1 MFSKLPI
8 YTSIVAICAAVAQA
22 GAGAQVYGCI
32 YLSSNRTTMN
42 QYNFQVG
49 IPTTQCMSSKGT
61 NAVLQTKTGGVQC
74 VSLGY
79 VENQTTDHGTDNCA
93 VRTSHWTV
101 GYTSNVTVSG
111 AAESKWHQSVPNNV
125 VNLETTSPN
134 TQICGSPSLCGNTNQ
149 ITWESGTQGPIY
161 FVFSPQVVNA
171 VPDHNSPEYQK
182 FYKKANALIDAIE
195 DCDNKIKS
203 WSKYE
208 GRRAIAPFSAH
219 RHKAKTD
226 NETGVSTAVDR
237 NTLNDE
243 WKARKKEQ
251 RQKEKEKKK
260 EERRRAEAHIDRS
273 IIGQLKAAL
282 FSSYVNILL
291 VFVPVGIAL
300 HFTNVSPIVVFVMN
314 FMAIIPLAGTLSFA
328 TEEIALRTGETLGG
342 LLNASF
348 GNAVELIVSIIAL
361 TKHEIVVVQT
371 SLIGSILSNLL
382 LVMGMAFFF
391 GGINRVEQFFNTTVA
406 QTASSLLAV
415 AVLSLIIPSAFHW
428 AGSSNVANVEDL
440 QPGII
445 GLSRGTSVI
454 LLIVYGVYLFFQLK
468 SHAELFNMQSQKA
481 PKRSEL
487 EPSAMQHLLQQSAN
501 AGTATIGHPNVQGQS
516 YPRNSLSPATAS
528 GSSGDTKDE
537 PVPEE
542 EEEEEE
548 GPQPEL
554 LLITSIIILAGSTVL
569 VAICAEFLV
578 SSIDYLTE
586 HSSISKYF
594 VGLILLPIV
603 GNAAEHATS
612 VTVAYKDKMDLAI
625 GVAVGSSMQIA
636 LLVIPFI
643 VVLGWIM
650 GIDEMTLFFDGFQVV
665 LLLVSVLLVNYLI
678 QDGKSNFLEGTLL
691 MATYLIIAVAA
702 WYFPSPK
709 SETGQ

>member
-1 MFSKLPI
+1 MHK
-8 YTSIVAICAAVAQA
+8 V
-22 GAGAQVYGCI
+22 
-32 YLSSNRTTMN
+32 
-42 QYNFQVG
+42 
-49 IPTTQCMSSKGT
+49 
-61 NAVLQTKTGGVQC
+61 
-74 VSLGY
+74 
-79 VENQTTDHGTDNCA
+79 
-93 VRTSHWTV
+93 
-101 GYTSNVTVSG
+101 
-111 AAESKWHQSVPNNV
+111 
-125 VNLETTSPN
+125 
-134 TQICGSPSLCGNTNQ
+134 
-149 ITWESGTQGPIY
+149 
-161 FVFSPQVVNA
+161 
-171 VPDHNSPEYQK
+171 
-182 FYKKANALIDAIE
+182 
-195 DCDNKIKS
+195 KS

-219 RHKAKTD
+219 RHKPKAD
-226 NETGVSTAVDR
+226 GETGLSTGTDIKSSHA
-237 NTLNDE
+237 E
-243 WKARKKEQ
+243 WKARRKELL
-251 RQKEKEKKK
+251 QKEKEKRKD
-260 EERRRAEAHIDRS
+260 ERKRAEAHIDRT
-273 IIGQLKAAL
+273 ILGQLKAAL

-300 HFTNVSPIVVFVMN
+300 HFTSVSPIVVFVMN
-314 FMAIIPLAGTLSFA
+314 FLAIIPLAGTLSFG

-361 TKHEIVVVQT
+361 VKHEIVVVQT

-382 LVMGMAFFF
+382 LVMGMAFFL
-391 GGINRVEQFFNTTVA
+391 GGINRIEQYFNTTVA

-428 AGSSNVANVEDL
+428 AGASNGQNEERL
-440 QPGII
+440 QEGII
-445 GLSRGTSVI
+445 GLSRGTAVI
-454 LLIVYGVYLFFQLK
+454 LLFVYGVYLFFQLK
-468 SHAELFNMQSQKA
+468 SHAELFNIQSQKA

-501 AGTATIGHPNVQGQS
+501 TGAATLGHSAVQGQA
-516 YPRNSLSPATAS
+516 YPRTTAGSGSGS
-528 GSSGDTKDE
+528 GSSGEATKIETID
-537 PVPEE
+537 

-554 LLITSIIILAGSTVL
+554 LLATAIILLIGSTAL

-578 SSIDYLTE
+578 DSLDYLVE
-586 HSSISKYF
+586 HSPISKYF

-643 VVLGWIM
+643 VVLGWIL
-650 GIDEMTLFFDGFQVV
+650 GIDEMTLYFDGFQVV

-702 WYFPSPK
+702 WYFPAPTSSTK
-709 SETGQ
+709 E

>member
-1 MFSKLPI
+1 MHK
-8 YTSIVAICAAVAQA
+8 V
-22 GAGAQVYGCI
+22 
-32 YLSSNRTTMN
+32 
-42 QYNFQVG
+42 
-49 IPTTQCMSSKGT
+49 
-61 NAVLQTKTGGVQC
+61 
-74 VSLGY
+74 
-79 VENQTTDHGTDNCA
+79 
-93 VRTSHWTV
+93 
-101 GYTSNVTVSG
+101 
-111 AAESKWHQSVPNNV
+111 
-125 VNLETTSPN
+125 
-134 TQICGSPSLCGNTNQ
+134 
-149 ITWESGTQGPIY
+149 
-161 FVFSPQVVNA
+161 
-171 VPDHNSPEYQK
+171 
-182 FYKKANALIDAIE
+182 
-195 DCDNKIKS
+195 KS

-208 GRRAIAPFSAH
+208 GRRVIAPFSAH
-219 RHKAKTD
+219 RHKPKTD
-226 NETGVSTAVDR
+226 GEAGISTGTDIKSSHA
-237 NTLNDE
+237 E
-243 WKARKKEQ
+243 WKARRKEFLQ
-251 RQKEKEKKK
+251 REKEKRRD
-260 EERRRAEAHIDRS
+260 ERKRAEAHIDRS
-273 IIGQLKAAL
+273 ILGQLKAAL

-300 HFTNVSPIVVFVMN
+300 HFTSVSPIVVFVMN
-314 FMAIIPLAGTLSFA
+314 FLAIIPLAGTLSFG

-361 TKHEIVVVQT
+361 VKHEIVVVQT

-382 LVMGMAFFF
+382 LVMGMAFFL
-391 GGINRVEQFFNTTVA
+391 GGINRVEQYFNTTVA

-428 AGSSNVANVEDL
+428 AGASNGQNEERL
-440 QPGII
+440 QEGII
-445 GLSRGTSVI
+445 GLSRGTAVI
-454 LLIVYGVYLFFQLK
+454 LLFVYGVYLFFQLK
-468 SHAELFNMQSQKA
+468 SHAELFNIQSQKA

-501 AGTATIGHPNVQGQS
+501 AGAATLGHSAIQGKA
-516 YPRNSLSPATAS
+516 YPRTAAGS
-528 GSSGDTKDE
+528 GSSAEAAKVEAADE
-537 PVPEE
+537 ED
-542 EEEEEE
+542 EEE

-554 LLITSIIILAGSTVL
+554 LLLTAVILLAGSTAL

-578 SSIDYLTE
+578 DSLDYLVE
-586 HSSISKYF
+586 HSPISKYF

-650 GIDEMTLFFDGFQVV
+650 GIDEMTLYFDGFQVV

-691 MATYLIIAVAA
+691 MATYVIIAVAA
-702 WYFPSPK
+702 WYFPAPTSPTT
-709 SETGQ
+709 E

>member
-1 MFSKLPI
+1 MHK
-8 YTSIVAICAAVAQA
+8 V
-22 GAGAQVYGCI
+22 
-32 YLSSNRTTMN
+32 
-42 QYNFQVG
+42 
-49 IPTTQCMSSKGT
+49 
-61 NAVLQTKTGGVQC
+61 
-74 VSLGY
+74 
-79 VENQTTDHGTDNCA
+79 
-93 VRTSHWTV
+93 
-101 GYTSNVTVSG
+101 
-111 AAESKWHQSVPNNV
+111 
-125 VNLETTSPN
+125 
-134 TQICGSPSLCGNTNQ
+134 
-149 ITWESGTQGPIY
+149 
-161 FVFSPQVVNA
+161 
-171 VPDHNSPEYQK
+171 
-182 FYKKANALIDAIE
+182 
-195 DCDNKIKS
+195 KS

-219 RHKAKTD
+219 RHKPKTD
-226 NETGVSTAVDR
+226 NETGLSTGTDAKASHA
-237 NTLNDE
+237 E
-243 WKARKKEQ
+243 WKARRKELM
-251 RQKEKEKKK
+251 QKEKEKRRD
-260 EERRRAEAHIDRS
+260 ERKRAEAHIDRS
-273 IIGQLKAAL
+273 ILGQLKAAL

-300 HFTNVSPIVVFVMN
+300 HFTSVSPIVVFVMN
-314 FMAIIPLAGTLSFA
+314 FLAIIPLAGTLSFG

-382 LVMGMAFFF
+382 LVMGMAFFL
-391 GGINRVEQFFNTTVA
+391 GGINRVEQYFNTTVA

-428 AGSSNVANVEDL
+428 AGASNGQNEERL
-440 QPGII
+440 QEGII
-445 GLSRGTSVI
+445 GLSRGTAVI
-454 LLIVYGVYLFFQLK
+454 LLLVYGVYLFFQLK
-468 SHAELFNMQSQKA
+468 SHAELFNIQSQKA

-487 EPSAMQHLLQQSAN
+487 EPSAMQHLLQQSVNTGA
-501 AGTATIGHPNVQGQS
+501 ATLGHSAIQGQA
-516 YPRNSLSPATAS
+516 YPRTTVGSGS
-528 GSSGDTKDE
+528 GSSGDAKVETI
-537 PVPEE
+537 EE
-542 EEEEEE
+542 EDEDEE

-554 LLITSIIILAGSTVL
+554 LLITAIILLAVSTAL

-578 SSIDYLTE
+578 DSLDYLVE
-586 HSSISKYF
+586 HSPISKYF

-650 GIDEMTLFFDGFQVV
+650 GIDEMTLYFDGFQVV

-691 MATYLIIAVAA
+691 IATYVIIAVAA
-702 WYFPSPK
+702 WYFPAPATATP
-709 SETGQ
+709 E

>member
-1 MFSKLPI
+1 MHK
-8 YTSIVAICAAVAQA
+8 V
-22 GAGAQVYGCI
+22 
-32 YLSSNRTTMN
+32 
-42 QYNFQVG
+42 
-49 IPTTQCMSSKGT
+49 
-61 NAVLQTKTGGVQC
+61 
-74 VSLGY
+74 
-79 VENQTTDHGTDNCA
+79 
-93 VRTSHWTV
+93 
-101 GYTSNVTVSG
+101 
-111 AAESKWHQSVPNNV
+111 
-125 VNLETTSPN
+125 
-134 TQICGSPSLCGNTNQ
+134 
-149 ITWESGTQGPIY
+149 
-161 FVFSPQVVNA
+161 
-171 VPDHNSPEYQK
+171 
-182 FYKKANALIDAIE
+182 
-195 DCDNKIKS
+195 KS

-208 GRRAIAPFSAH
+208 GRRVIAPFSAH
-219 RHKAKTD
+219 RHKPKTD
-226 NETGVSTAVDR
+226 GETGISTGTDIKSSHA
-237 NTLNDE
+237 E
-243 WKARKKEQ
+243 WKARRKELLQ
-251 RQKEKEKKK
+251 REKEKRRD
-260 EERRRAEAHIDRS
+260 ERKRAESHIDRS
-273 IIGQLKAAL
+273 ILGQLKAAL

-300 HFTNVSPIVVFVMN
+300 HFTSVSPIVVFVMN
-314 FMAIIPLAGTLSFA
+314 FLAIIPLAGTLSFG

-361 TKHEIVVVQT
+361 VKHEIVVVQT

-382 LVMGMAFFF
+382 LVMGMAFFL
-391 GGINRVEQFFNTTVA
+391 GGINRVEQYFNTTVA

-428 AGSSNVANVEDL
+428 AGASNGQNEERL
-440 QPGII
+440 QEGII
-445 GLSRGTSVI
+445 GLSRGTAVI
-454 LLIVYGVYLFFQLK
+454 LLFVYGVYLFFQLK
-468 SHAELFNMQSQKA
+468 SHAELFNIQSQKA

-501 AGTATIGHPNVQGQS
+501 AGAATLGHSAIQGQA
-516 YPRNSLSPATAS
+516 YPRTAAGS
-528 GSSGDTKDE
+528 GSSAEAPKVEAVDE
-537 PVPEE
+537 ED
-542 EEEEEE
+542 EEE

-554 LLITSIIILAGSTVL
+554 LLLTAVILLAGSTAL

-578 SSIDYLTE
+578 DSLDYLVE
-586 HSSISKYF
+586 HSPISKYF

-650 GIDEMTLFFDGFQVV
+650 GIDEMTLYFDGFQVV

-691 MATYLIIAVAA
+691 MATYVIIAVAA
-702 WYFPSPK
+702 WYFPAPTSPTT
-709 SETGQ
+709 E